1 MVDWSSLQ
9 AHAVHVS
16 DGLSLALEQMIR
28 DGRIV
33 HEERLPPERELAQ
46 HLRVSRTSLRE
57 ALHELELK
65 GLVDRR
71 PGRGTLVLDPNRSQV
86 GESLLGRMQ
95 ATERDLR
102 HVMDLRA
109 ALEPPIAARAAQ
121 RATPADVQRL
131 RDLLEAM
138 REERSR
144 SASAELDVQ
153 FHDSIAQATH
163 NPHLVRLLRFASEW
177 IDESRR
183 AVAFDRRR
191 RDRSI
196 SAHEEILAC
205 IESRDPEGATSAM
218 RRHIEA
224 VNELIA
230 DDPTTRPPA
239 PRRTRK

>member
-1 MVDWSSLQ
+1 
-9 AHAVHVS
+9 
-16 DGLSLALEQMIR
+16 
-28 DGRIV
+28 
-33 HEERLPPERELAQ
+33 
-46 HLRVSRTSLRE
+46 
-57 ALHELELK
+57 
-65 GLVDRR
+65 
-71 PGRGTLVLDPNRSQV
+71 
-86 GESLLGRMQ
+86 MQ
-95 ATERDLR
+95 AAERDLR

-131 RDLLEAM
+131 RDLLQAM
-138 REERSR
+138 RDARSR
-144 SASAELDVQ
+144 AVSAQLDVE

-196 SAHEEILAC
+196 SAHVEILAA
-205 IESRDPEGATSAM
+205 IEARDAELAMDAM

-224 VNELIA
+224 VNDLIA
-230 DDPTTRPPA
+230 DDSTARSTRR
-239 PRRTRK
+239 PRR